1 MPKTKVV
8 FFAEENGNCP
18 LIGWMDGIPSKANI
32 KCIVRI
38 ERLAEMGYELRRPEA
53 DFLRDGIYELRVTSQ
68 GVQYRMLYFF
78 SGKQAVI
85 SHGLIKRDNE
95 VPPKEINLAIERKT
109 HFENDPQKHVYGG

>member
-1 MPKTKVV
+1 MPKTEVV
-8 FFAEENGNCP
+8 FFAEENGDCP
-18 LIGWMDGIPSKANI
+18 LIEWMDGLPSKANI

-53 DFLRDGIYELRVTSQ
+53 DLLRDGIYELRVVLQ

-85 SHGLIKRDNE
+85 SHGLIKRGSE
-95 VPPKEINLAIERKT
+95 VPPKEVDLAIERMTRYEK
-109 HFENDPQKHVYGG
+109 DPQKHIYGG